1 MVITFNSISLTEVA
15 SVNFGL
21 FNYIISG
28 WLQFGHTSFRETL
41 EEYIGRNHLEI
52 TVERRNR
59 GWYRLTMPDNL
70 YTFLQIRYSEYLVS
84 STIAPEEWED
94 MRINIDEFYGN
105 HTPER
110 TSL

>member
-28 WLQFGHTSFRETL
+28 WLQFGHMSFRETL
-41 EEYIGRNHLEI
+41 EEYISRKHLEI
-52 TVERRNR
+52 NVERRNR

-70 YTFLQIRYSEYLVS
+70 YTFLQIQYSEYLVPP
-84 STIAPEEWED
+84 TITPEEWED
-94 MRINIDEFYGN
+94 MYINIDEFYSQADGKI
-105 HTPER
+105 H
-110 TSL
+110 